1 MGFFNNKTGKPIGWV
16 KTSFNTTCR
25 KACIEGLRFHD
36 LRHTFATRL
45 ALNGVDI
52 VTVKELLGHSEI
64 QTTMRYSHPT
74 PLSKTLAVGYP
85 GRESSFQRWTL
96 YGHPREKRGN
106 HGGEHK

>member
-74 PLSKTLAVGYP
+74 PLSKTLAVG
-85 GRESSFQRWTL
+85 
-96 YGHPREKRGN
+96 
-106 HGGEHK
+106 